1 MIIKVDCRERDIFSL
16 LNTENMDSDIT
27 THGESNTNVD
37 TGTDICTNNTEPP
50 KFYIMDLGD
59 GVSIQ
64 VPIPKQITPKGKSSS
79 MKTMSKSIEQSNLSH
94 KKSGRHK
101 IVSERLAVGDIAI
114 MKDQSVS
121 NNVDTIILFERKTL
135 YDLAASIKDGRY
147 KEQSFRLSN
156 AEIHN
161 HNIIYIIE
169 GDLSRYD
176 EKRGRISK
184 TALQSAMVSLMFYK
198 GFSVFRTMNA
208 TETASFIYNFANKV
222 ENDGECG
229 HYVSGN
235 GTSAEN
241 PEPEDNNGY
250 CEVVVKKEKRDYITR
265 DNIGGIMLSQ
275 IPGISAKIAV
285 AIMKKYDNSMSEFLA
300 DLKKKI
306 DIYEDSIWSPN
317 SPANDNRNKN
327 DDSQVNINITNL
339 SPLNDE
345 TNIVQI
351 NKHKLRII
359 TECFKDIEVVGDNTG
374 GKINTRGIGKATI
387 EKIYRYLC

>member
-16 LNTENMDSDIT
+16 IDTENTDSDIA
-27 THGESNTNVD
+27 THSEANTSAGVD
-37 TGTDICTNNTEPP
+37 TDTDNTDSP

-59 GVSIQ
+59 GVTIQ
-64 VPIPKQITPKGKSSS
+64 VPIPKQITPKGKQSS

-94 KKSGRHK
+94 KKCGRHK
-101 IVSERLAVGDIAI
+101 VVSERLAIGDIAI

-121 NNVDTIILFERKTL
+121 TNVDTIILFERKTL

-222 ENDGECG
+222 ENDGETG
-229 HYVSGN
+229 YYTHGIGAS
-235 GTSAEN
+235 TEN
-241 PEPEDNNGY
+241 QIEPEDTSGY
-250 CEVVVKKEKRDYITR
+250 CKVAVKKEKRDYITR
-265 DNIGGIMLSQ
+265 DNIGGLMLSQ
-275 IPGISAKIAV
+275 IPGISPKIAV
-285 AIMKKYDNSMSEFLA
+285 AIMKKYNNSICEFLA
-300 DLKKKI
+300 DLKLKLN
-306 DIYEDSIWSPN
+306 IYEDSISPPK
-317 SPANDNRNKN
+317 SPVEDNNN
-327 DDSQVNINITNL
+327 NITLHISGLATCVN
-339 SPLNDE
+339 NE
-345 TNIVQI
+345 MNTEQI
-351 NKHKLRII
+351 NKNKLRII
-359 TECFKDIEVVGDNTG
+359 SECFKDIEVVGDNTG
-374 GKINTRGIGKATI
+374 GKINTRGIGKATV

>member
-101 IVSERLAVGDIAI
+101 VVSERLAIGDIAI
-114 MKDQSVS
+114 MKDQSDNIESIV
-121 NNVDTIILFERKTL
+121 LFERKTL

-229 HYVSGN
+229 HYVHAGGGASVVN
-235 GTSAEN
+235 T
-241 PEPEDNNGY
+241 EPDDNNGY

-285 AIMKKYDNSMSEFLA
+285 AIMKKYDNSISEFLA

-306 DIYEDSIWSPN
+306 DIYEDSVWSPN

-327 DDSQVNINITNL
+327 NHSPVNISSL
-339 SPLNDE
+339 SCLNDE
-345 TNIVQI
+345 TNTAQI

-359 TECFKDIEVVGDNTG
+359 TECFKDIEVVGDSNGG